1 MGLLSRGLWWP
12 QPWKFFIEFIKMSN
26 VCARSKMAHHRSYG
40 LLHPLP
46 IPSRPRAS
54 ISMDFVT
61 DLHRVD
67 HHDMALV
74 IVDWFSRMTH
84 LLPCSKTI
92 SGEETADLFLKNVVR
107 LHGVIKGYHRLVPP
121 WFHNYNHT
129 SRLGSGTQHSLEI
142 HLIWLIGVYLHSRL
156 KVL

>member
-1 MGLLSRGLWWP
+1 
-12 QPWKFFIEFIKMSN
+12 
-26 VCARSKMAHHRSYG
+26 
-40 LLHPLP
+40 
-46 IPSRPRAS
+46 
-54 ISMDFVT
+54 MDFVT

-107 LHGVIKGYHRLVPP
+107 LHGVIKGYDRLAP
-121 WFHNYNHT
+121 
-129 SRLGSGTQHSLEI
+129 R
-142 HLIWLIGVYLHSRL
+142 
-156 KVL
+156 